1 MTAFDPGE
9 FDGAAIC
16 RLATGMWPHAQGG
29 NGRMKGR
36 FRVPA
41 ACNIACGGHCFRGCD
56 LQYVWS
62 FQFSSPGA
70 SIAQM
75 RPQFTLFPVG
85 PIALG
90 RFDPRRR

>member
-36 FRVPA
+36 FAFLPRVILRAAGTAFVAAICNMSGHFSFPPPA
-41 ACNIACGGHCFRGCD
+41 R
-56 LQYVWS
+56 V
-62 FQFSSPGA
+62 
-70 SIAQM
+70 
-75 RPQFTLFPVG
+75 
-85 PIALG
+85 
-90 RFDPRRR
+90 